1 MGEELDGGE
10 VVVGEVDDFEAGFDE
25 VLEGGEMGFH
35 YAESFDVVEEFF
47 AF

>member
-1 MGEELDGGE
+1 MGEEVYGGE

-35 YAESFDVVEEFF
+35 YAEGFDVVEELF